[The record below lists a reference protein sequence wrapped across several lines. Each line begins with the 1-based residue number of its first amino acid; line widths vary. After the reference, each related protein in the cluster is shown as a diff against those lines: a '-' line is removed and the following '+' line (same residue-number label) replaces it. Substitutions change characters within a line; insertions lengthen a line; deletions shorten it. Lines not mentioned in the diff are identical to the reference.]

1 MEAHEVADF
10 GRMDFLKRHLSVTAK
25 TIVGSVKD
33 FDTAVSR
40 LIKAYGEE
48 SIIIA
53 RSMIEANE
61 KMAQIWRRLKRIP
74 SNKRLGEKIVV
85 LRVMLSLLN
94 KLKVMSERGNKFKEI
109 IFSPDHIKK
118 IATL

>member
-10 GRMDFLKRHLSVTAK
+10 GKMDFLKRHLTVTAK

-40 LIKAYGEE
+40 LIEAYGEE

-53 RSMIEANE
+53 R
-61 KMAQIWRRLKRIP
+61 
-74 SNKRLGEKIVV
+74 
-85 LRVMLSLLN
+85 
-94 KLKVMSERGNKFKEI
+94 
-109 IFSPDHIKK
+109 
-118 IATL
+118 T

>member
-10 GRMDFLKRHLSVTAK
+10 GKMDFLKRHLSVTAK

-40 LIKAYGEE
+40 LIEAYGEE
-48 SIIIA
+48 SKIIA
-53 RSMIEANE
+53 RTMTEANE
-61 KMAQIWRRLKRIP
+61 KMAPRWRRLKRIP

-94 KLKVMSERGNKFKEI
+94 KLKVMSECDNKFKEI
-109 IFSPDHIKK
+109 ILHQT
-118 IATL
+118 TLDKYFG